1 MPLYMDIH
9 TVDSD
14 SFSVEDVVKAH
25 MEDLAI
31 QDKFGVTQL
40 KYWVNEGAKT
50 LFCLMEGPDKE
61 ACHQVHKQSH
71 GNTACNIIEVSDNEY
86 NLFMGVGTAINDLAQ
101 TQSGELDTGYRTI
114 FQMNLICLSATRE
127 KFVEE
132 IYALIAQHEGVLILE
147 PCNEFIVSF
156 IYASDAISCA
166 NSIQK
171 MLLTSQEK
179 HEYIMAIS
187 SGRPVDEQGDNM
199 FEETKK
205 KVKSLCSL
213 GLLGKVYLDKESQ
226 LLSRK
231 EQHRTGIDL
240 NGFAVIDG
248 QTLKLAMELSSILTG
263 NMGHS
268 NFSSINLTR
277 ILGLSKSQTYRNIKS
292 LTGMAPNRLIQESRL
307 QKALYYLGQGKKTV
321 AEIAYE
327 SGFNSP
333 TYFTRV
339 FKQRF
344 EVAPSNFMKKTNID
358 SI

>member
-9 TVDSD
+9 TVNSD

-86 NLFMGVGTAINDLAQ
+86 NLFMGVGMAINDLAQ
-101 TQSGELDTGYRTI
+101 TQSGDLDTGYRTI
-114 FQMNLICLSATRE
+114 FQMNLICLSGSRE

-132 IYALIAQHEGVLILE
+132 IYDLIEQHDGVLILE
-147 PCNEFIVSF
+147 PCDEFLVSF

-166 NSIQK
+166 NSIK
-171 MLLTSQEK
+171 NMLHSSQEK

-213 GLLGKVYLDKESQ
+213 GFSRKIYLDMESQ
-226 LLSRK
+226 LLSNK
-231 EQHRTGIDL
+231 EQRNLEISP
-240 NGFAVIDG
+240 NEVAVIDS
-248 QTLKLAMELSSILTG
+248 QNIKLALELSTVLTG
-263 NMGHS
+263 NLIHS
-268 NFSSINLTR
+268 NFSSIALTR
-277 ILGLSKSQTYRNIKS
+277 ILGLSKSQTYRKIKS
-292 LTGMAPNRLIQESRL
+292 LTGMAPNQFIQESRL

-321 AEIAYE
+321 SEIAYE
-327 SGFNSP
+327 TGFNSP

-339 FKQRF
+339 FKKRYGIS
-344 EVAPSNFMKKTNID
+344 PSNFTKKQI
-358 SI
+358 